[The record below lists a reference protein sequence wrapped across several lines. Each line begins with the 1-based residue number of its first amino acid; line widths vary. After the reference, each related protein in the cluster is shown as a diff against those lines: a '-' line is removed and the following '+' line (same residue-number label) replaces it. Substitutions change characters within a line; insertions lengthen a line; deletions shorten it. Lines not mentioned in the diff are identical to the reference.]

1 MKKSYNT
8 RVVKAL
14 ACKYT
19 VTPRY
24 IRYCLNGD
32 RTPVYADELIA
43 EYNKKL
49 EQIEKALNSDK

>member
-1 MKKSYNT
+1 MKKSFNT
-8 RVVKAL
+8 GVVKAL
-14 ACKYT
+14 ACKYK

-43 EYNKKL
+43 DYHKKL
-49 EQIEKALNSDK
+49 EQVEKALKSDK

>member
-1 MKKSYNT
+1 MKKTYNT
-8 RVVKAL
+8 EVVKAL
-14 ACKYT
+14 ACKYQ

-43 EYNKKL
+43 DYQKKQEQL
-49 EQIEKALNSDK
+49 EKILKSEK